1 MKMLIK
7 YIKNGVIAERELT
20 AEELAELEKMQS
32 EAPAPTPTIEERMAS
47 VEEDTKVIRAILIGE
62 ETSE

>member
-1 MKMLIK
+1 MSYRI
-7 YIKNGVIAERELT
+7 YDNGIYRDMT
-20 AEELAELEKMQS
+20 AEEIAELEKMQT

-47 VEEDTKVIRAILIGE
+47 IEEDTKVIRAILMGE